1 MNVLQIE
8 KVVYQR
14 ELARRIGLAIG
25 RTAIF
30 VAKQMEKDGEIEMSE
45 IEQIENVRIQ
55 FMWRTD
61 ADKYDVER
69 LINYKKNLLTEHMLR
84 STVQKSFGPRVATSS
99 LIELADNNILPLDR
113 NNITGPVRSWAGPN
127 RQWANRQVMVGRG
140 DIDVIAL
147 EKDGKSLVLGEVKMR
162 SDRLNK
168 ARVRSFIHKAAKFED
183 RVLSEKGTDYRL
195 KIFMLC
201 PLATQSAIKYS
212 KENDVKIMECK
223 YAYYPSKVKR
233 RGAEGFRDLRTFYEE
248 YGRVMGVRNLKIVSY
263 PEPNELPISEITG
276 LFENLMEH
284 SPYIPSKR

>member
-1 MNVLQIE
+1 MNILRTE
-8 KVVYQR
+8 KVLYQR
-14 ELARRIGLAIG
+14 ELARRIGLDIG

-30 VAKQMEKDGEIEMSE
+30 VAKQMVKDGEIQMSE

-69 LINYKKNLLTEHMLR
+69 LISYKKRLLVEHMVR
-84 STVQKSFGPRVATSS
+84 STVQKSFGPHVATSS
-99 LIELADNNILPLDR
+99 LKELADNNALPLDR
-113 NNITGPVRSWAGPN
+113 DNIAGPVRSWAGPN

-168 ARVRSFIHKAAKFED
+168 ARVRSFIDKATMFGD
-183 RVLSEKGTDYRL
+183 RILSEKGIDYQL

-201 PLATQSAIKYS
+201 PLATHSATKYS
-212 KENDVKIMECK
+212 ENNCVKIVECK
-223 YAYYPSKVKR
+223 YAYYPSKVKK
-233 RGAEGFRDLRTFYEE
+233 RGAKGYWDLRAFYEE
-248 YGRVMGVRNLKIVSY
+248 YSKVMGVSNLKIVSY
-263 PEPNELPISEITG
+263 PKPSELPISEITD
-276 LFENLMEH
+276 LFER
-284 SPYIPSKR
+284 SYDKFTTYS